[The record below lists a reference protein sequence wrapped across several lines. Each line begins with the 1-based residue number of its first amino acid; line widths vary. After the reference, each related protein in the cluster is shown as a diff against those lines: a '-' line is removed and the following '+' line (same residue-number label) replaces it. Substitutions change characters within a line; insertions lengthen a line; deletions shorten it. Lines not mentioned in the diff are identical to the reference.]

1 VGVLNPDHLL
11 EQAERLI
18 SPADGLSREVDR
30 RRAISAAYYAVF
42 HFILTAAADFFA
54 GAENRR
60 SKNYALAYRSIDH
73 RGLRDLCLHVQKSTL
88 PPKYRRYL
96 PLNGF
101 LKNIPAFATA
111 YVELYEKRHEADYD
125 PRARVTVS
133 RTRLAIS
140 TARDAIS
147 RFQRSASF
155 RQRAFLS
162 LLLFPPR

>member
-1 VGVLNPDHLL
+1 VAVLNPEHLL

-18 SPADGLSREVDR
+18 TRSDGLPREVDR
-30 RRAISAAYYAVF
+30 RRAVSSAYYAVF
-42 HFILTAAADFFA
+42 HFILTAAADGYA
-54 GAENRR
+54 GVDRRR

-73 RGLRDLCLHVQKSTL
+73 RALRDLCMIVQKPTL
-88 PPKYRRYL
+88 PAKYQRYL

-101 LKNIPAFATA
+101 LNNIPAFATA
-111 YVELYEKRHEADYD
+111 FVELYEKRREADYD
-125 PRARVTVS
+125 PRARVTIS
-133 RTRLAIS
+133 SARLAIS

-147 RFQRSASF
+147 RFERSASF